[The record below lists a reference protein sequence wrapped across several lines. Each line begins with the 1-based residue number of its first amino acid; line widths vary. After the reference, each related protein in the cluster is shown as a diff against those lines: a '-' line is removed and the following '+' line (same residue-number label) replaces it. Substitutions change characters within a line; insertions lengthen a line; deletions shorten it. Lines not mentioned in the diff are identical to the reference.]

1 MKAMWNGLW
10 LRHLNRLKGSASF
23 VLLISVLWPTASLL
37 ALELPPVSLKDS
49 APNEWAAAW
58 RDDLKQSNERWIE
71 VSISARTL
79 TAWEG
84 NTPVRSFTVA
94 TGRSDEPTLPGVFQI
109 EQKLERAWMEGE
121 DYNIPNV
128 PYTMY
133 YSGNYAIHGAYW
145 HSEFGS
151 AISNGC
157 INLPV
162 GQAAWLFDWADVG
175 TTVIIDP

>member
-1 MKAMWNGLW
+1 MKGSRNGLW
-10 LRHLNRLKGSASF
+10 LRQLNSLKGSASL
-23 VLLISVLWPTASLL
+23 VLLLSILLPTTSLH
-37 ALELPPVSLKDS
+37 ALEAPLLSRSS
-49 APNEWAAAW
+49 ASTEWAAAW
-58 RDDLKQSNERWIE
+58 IDDLKQSNQRWIE
-71 VSISARTL
+71 VRISERTL

-84 NTPVRSFTVA
+84 NTPIRSFTVS
-94 TGRSDEPTLPGVFQI
+94 TGRADEPTLPGVFQI
-109 EQKLERAWMEGE
+109 EQKLERAWMQGD
-121 DYNIPNV
+121 DYEIPNV

-145 HSEFGS
+145 HSDFGS

-175 TTVIIDP
+175 TTVVIEP